1 MVTSVIICAK
11 SLSHVWLLAVLWTV
25 AHQGALSMGFSRQ
38 DYWTCLPCPPS
49 VDLPYPGIEL
59 KASKVN
65 CIAVRFF
72 ATGTTWEALLYQY
85 IPYQNFAKNLVLL
98 FLIFSINI
106 RIINKYKRFSLS
118 LQSSTRPIILLSS
131 NKNLHSY
138 KYLEQKPCRS
148 CLFSNASNL
157 TAEFV
162 RQSQKFLLTV
172 LISLTF
178 IYFSLVAFLFISESM
193 RMPVKVDR

>member
-1 MVTSVIICAK
+1 MDCSPPGCFVHGILQARLLDWFAMSTFRGS
-11 SLSHVWLLAVLWTV
+11 SLSRNWTQSLQS
-25 AHQGALSMGFSRQ
+25 HLHCSQILCYWHHLGSPSLSV
-38 DYWTCLPCPPS
+38 Y
-49 VDLPYPGIEL
+49 
-59 KASKVN
+59 N
-65 CIAVRFF
+65 
-72 ATGTTWEALLYQY
+72 
-85 IPYQNFAKNLVLL
+85 QNFTKNLVLL

-138 KYLEQKPCRS
+138 KYLEQKSCRS
-148 CLFSNASNL
+148 CLFSDASNL

-172 LISLTF
+172 LISFTF